1 MFPRTVGLTGQCVA
15 SQQIIVNDKGDKN
28 RAFRGEIDNIESLKV
43 NFELFKSTYCYRLN
57 IQ

>member
-43 NFELFKSTYCYRLN
+43 NFELFKSTYCYR
-57 IQ
+57 